1 MSEEEPLPPW
11 IREQISRLQQIQQNL
26 QAIMIK
32 KQQIEQEIA
41 ETDRILE
48 EIKKI
53 DGDNKVYKRYDNLLI
68 KSKREDI
75 LKEFKEK
82 KVTLNTRMLVVEKQ
96 ESRVNDNLKEVE
108 NKIIKMR
115 NLLDN
120 D

>member
-26 QAIMIK
+26 QVIMMK

>member
-1 MSEEEPLPPW
+1 MSEEEHLPPW

-26 QAIMIK
+26 QAIMMK

>member
-1 MSEEEPLPPW
+1 MSEEKLLPPW
-11 IREQISRLQQIQQNL
+11 ITEQILRLQQIQQNL
-26 QAIMIK
+26 QAIMMK
-32 KQQIEQEIA
+32 KQEIEQEIA
-41 ETDRILE
+41 ETDTILE
-48 EIKKI
+48 EIKKL
-53 DGDNKVYKRYDNLLI
+53 DGDNKIYKRYDNLLI

-75 LKEFKEK
+75 LEEFKEK

-108 NKIIKMR
+108 NKISIMR

>member
-1 MSEEEPLPPW
+1 VSEEKLLPPW
-11 IREQISRLQQIQQNL
+11 ITEQILRLQQIQQNL

-41 ETDRILE
+41 ETDTILE
-48 EIKKI
+48 EIKKL

-75 LKEFKEK
+75 LREFKEK

-96 ESRVNDNLKEVE
+96 ESRVTDNLKEVE
-108 NKIIKMR
+108 NKISIMR

>member
-26 QAIMIK
+26 QAIMMQ

>member
-1 MSEEEPLPPW
+1 MSEEKLLPPW
-11 IREQISRLQQIQQNL
+11 ITEQILRLQQIQQNL
-26 QAIMIK
+26 QAIMMK

-53 DGDNKVYKRYDNLLI
+53 DGDNKIYKRYDNLLI

-75 LKEFKEK
+75 LREFKEK
-82 KVTLNTRMLVVEKQ
+82 KVTLNTRILVVEKQ

-108 NKIIKMR
+108 NKISIMR

>member
-1 MSEEEPLPPW
+1 VSEEKLLPPW
-11 IREQISRLQQIQQNL
+11 ITEQILRLQQIQQNL
-26 QAIMIK
+26 QAIMMK

-41 ETDRILE
+41 ETDIILE
-48 EIKKI
+48 EIKKL

-75 LKEFKEK
+75 VREFKEK

-108 NKIIKMR
+108 NKISIMR

>member
-1 MSEEEPLPPW
+1 MSEEKLLPPW
-11 IREQISRLQQIQQNL
+11 ITEQILRLQQIQQNL
-26 QAIMIK
+26 QAIMMK

-41 ETDRILE
+41 ETDTILE
-48 EIKKI
+48 EIKKL

-75 LKEFKEK
+75 LREFKEK

-96 ESRVNDNLKEVE
+96 ESRVTDNLKEVE
-108 NKIIKMR
+108 NKISIMR

>member
-1 MSEEEPLPPW
+1 MSEEKLLPPW
-11 IREQISRLQQIQQNL
+11 ITEQILRLQQIQQNL
-26 QAIMIK
+26 QAIMMK

-41 ETDRILE
+41 ETDTILE
-48 EIKKI
+48 EIKKLN
-53 DGDNKVYKRYDNLLI
+53 GDNKIYKRYDNLLI

-75 LKEFKEK
+75 LEEFKEK

>member
-1 MSEEEPLPPW
+1 MSEEKLLPPW
-11 IREQISRLQQIQQNL
+11 ITEQILRLQQIQQNL
-26 QAIMIK
+26 QAIMMK

-41 ETDRILE
+41 ETDTILE
-48 EIKKI
+48 EIKKL
-53 DGDNKVYKRYDNLLI
+53 DGDNKAYKRYDNLLI

-75 LKEFKEK
+75 LREFKEK

-96 ESRVNDNLKEVE
+96 ESRVTDNLKEVE
-108 NKIIKMR
+108 NKISIMR

>member
-1 MSEEEPLPPW
+1 MSEEKLLPPW
-11 IREQISRLQQIQQNL
+11 ITEQILRLQQIQQNL
-26 QAIMIK
+26 QAIMMK

-41 ETDRILE
+41 ETDTILE
-48 EIKKI
+48 EIKKL

-75 LKEFKEK
+75 LREFKEK

>member
-1 MSEEEPLPPW
+1 VSEEKLLPPW
-11 IREQISRLQQIQQNL
+11 ITEQILRLQQIQQNL
-26 QAIMIK
+26 QAIMMK

-41 ETDRILE
+41 ETDTILE
-48 EIKKI
+48 EIKKL
-53 DGDNKVYKRYDNLLI
+53 DGDNKIYKKYDNLLI

-75 LKEFKEK
+75 LEEFKEK